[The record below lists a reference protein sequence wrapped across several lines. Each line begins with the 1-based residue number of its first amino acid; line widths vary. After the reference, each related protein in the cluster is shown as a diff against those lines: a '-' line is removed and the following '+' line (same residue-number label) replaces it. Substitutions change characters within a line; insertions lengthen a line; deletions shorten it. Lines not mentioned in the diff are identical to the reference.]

1 MHPIMKKILLNSLKH
16 ALLILAELLIGHF
29 AFGQNTDYSQII
41 GKVVNDQ
48 QETVAFANILVS
60 QVTDSSLVKLGTTDT
75 NGNFRI
81 AGLEAG
87 RYFLQVSYVGTSD
100 FTSQPFQLRNGQS
113 LRFPTIKM
121 ETSAVDLTAV
131 EVKSKR
137 ALIEVR
143 PDKTVFNV
151 EGSINATGN
160 TALELLRKSPG
171 VLVDNSDNI
180 LLMGKNG
187 VRVYIDGK
195 PSPLGADDLAIMLK
209 SMQSSEIEAIE
220 IITNPSSKFDAEGN
234 AGIINIRLKKDK
246 SLGLNANLNLGYSV
260 GVFSKYNTTATFNNR
275 SKKSNV
281 FGTYSFNDGQDRSW
295 VNLYRTQNNTYF
307 EQESHTIRTGAFHSL
322 RLGTD
327 LFLSEKSTLGILLNG
342 SFNDQNWTNYSF
354 TPIIDLADK
363 TAISALDAYS
373 QNDGVR
379 NNVNANLN
387 YQWKNGE
394 GQQLNIDVDLGVFR
408 NRTDTYQPNFYL
420 TPNRKKVNEERI
432 FTAEAPTD
440 IRIYTA
446 KLDYER
452 PIWGGKLEAGM
463 KFSLVRTDNAYEFF
477 QLVNAFPIRDI
488 DRSNQF
494 GYDENINAAYLS
506 FSKKIK
512 KFNLSFGLR
521 AEQTNSVGSLSSEKA
536 TDNSIVKR
544 HYLSLFPSGGVSYQ
558 LDRKNQFRFNYSR
571 RIGRPNYQSLNPFEF
586 KMDEL
591 SYSRGNPFL
600 RPQYTDNLQLS
611 HTFQYTLTTSLSYS
625 TTNDFFAELSDT
637 TEVSSTFLETVN
649 LGSRKVLSFNVSYPF
664 SLAKWWNTYTNV
676 GVSNTSNDADFGE
689 GRLIDIDQTTFS
701 LYHQST
707 FILPKGFSL
716 QLSGWYSSPSIWG
729 ALYESRSMWSMD
741 AGIQKKLWGGRA
753 NIVVSVSD
761 LFYTAFWRA
770 DQQFGGLAIQG
781 SGGWESRQFRV
792 NFSYL
797 IGNQQVKAARK
808 RKTGLE
814 DEKSR
819 VD

>member
-1 MHPIMKKILLNSLKH
+1 MKKIVLNTLKH
-16 ALLILAELLIGHF
+16 ALLILTELLIGHLAF
-29 AFGQNTDYSQII
+29 AQTADFSQIV
-41 GKVVNDQ
+41 GKVLDNQ
-48 QETVAFANILVS
+48 QEAVVFANVLLNNVA
-60 QVTDSSLVKLGTTDT
+60 DSSLVKVETTDV
-75 NGNFRI
+75 NGTFRLPGVP
-81 AGLEAG
+81 AGQYWLKVT
-87 RYFLQVSYVGTSD
+87 FLGNKD
-100 FTSQPFQLRNGQS
+100 FNSAPFQLQKGQN
-113 LRFPTIKM
+113 LNFPTIKL
-121 ETSAVDLTAV
+121 ESGAVELATV
-131 EVKSKR
+131 EVKSER
-137 ALIEVR
+137 ALVEVQ

-180 LLMGKNG
+180 MLMGKSG

-195 PSPLGADDLAIMLK
+195 PSPLGADDLAMMLK
-209 SMQSSEIEAIE
+209 SMQSSEIDAIE

-275 SKKSNV
+275 SKKANV
-281 FGTYSFNDGQDRSW
+281 FGTYSFNDGQNRSW
-295 VNLYRTQNNTYF
+295 MNLYRTQNNTYF
-307 EQESHTIRTGAFHSL
+307 GQESQTIREGAYHSL
-322 RLGTD
+322 RIGSD
-327 LFLSEKSTLGILLNG
+327 IFLSEKSTIGVLLSG

-354 TPIIDLADK
+354 TPIIDLNSGSSL
-363 TAISALDAYS
+363 SALDAYS
-373 QNDGVR
+373 QNDGAR

-387 YQWKNGE
+387 YQWKGE
-394 GQQLNIDVDLGVFR
+394 SGQQLNIDLDFGLFR
-408 NRTDTYQPNFYL
+408 NTTDTYQPNFYL
-420 TPNRKKVNEERI
+420 NPDANTVNEERI
-432 FTAEAPTD
+432 FTAQAPTD
-440 IRIYTA
+440 INIYTA
-446 KLDYER
+446 KLDYEK
-452 PIWGGKLEAGM
+452 PLWGGKFGAGM
-463 KFSLVRTDNAYEFF
+463 KFSLVSTDNAYEFF
-477 QLVNAFPIRDI
+477 QLLNAVPIRDI

-494 GYDENINAAYLS
+494 VYDENINAAYLN
-506 FSKKIK
+506 FSQKIK

-521 AEQTNSVGSLSSEKA
+521 AEQTNSVGELTSDKE
-536 TDNSIVKR
+536 TDNNIVKR
-544 HYLSLFPSGGVSYQ
+544 HYLSLFPSGGITYQ
-558 LDRKNQFRFNYSR
+558 LDPKNQFRLNYSR

-611 HTFQYTLTTSLSYS
+611 HTFGYTLTTSLSYS

-637 TEVSSTFLETVN
+637 TEVSRTFLETVN
-649 LGSRKVLSFNVSYPF
+649 LGARKVLSFNISYPF
-664 SLAKWWNTYTNV
+664 SLSKWWGTYTNI
-676 GVSNTSNDADFGE
+676 GLSNTSNNADFGE

-707 FILPKGFSL
+707 FTLPKGFSF

-741 AGIQKKLWGGRA
+741 AGIQKKLWDGRA
-753 NIVVSVSD
+753 SIKLSVSD
-761 LFYTAFWRA
+761 IFYTAFWRA
-770 DQQFGGLAIQG
+770 DQKFGGLSIDG

-797 IGNQQVKAARK
+797 IGNQQVKANRK

-819 VD
+819 VE